1 MLSSAP
7 AIPLQSI
14 DFLNGGNGRRLSLVT
29 ASGRE
34 FLTNR
39 DGLPSPNVL
48 TPIEGHTPADT
59 PPESATP
66 SETGTPPESE
76 GTTEYPGVAA
86 AAASAQHDRRKSMF
100 GDIEDGGS
108 IRKVP
113 SRGGIWH
120 DNVSDVLGLGL
131 YAFFS
136 YRGRVWW
143 WPHLKRVGGFRIRWL
158 LDGALGAQ

>member
-14 DFLNGGNGRRLSLVT
+14 DFLNGGNGRRLSLV
-29 ASGRE
+29 AANGRE

-39 DGLPSPNVL
+39 DGLPSPGVL

-66 SETGTPPESE
+66 SETGTPPQ
-76 GTTEYPGVAA
+76 
-86 AAASAQHDRRKSMF
+86 QHDRRKSMF
-100 GDIEDGGS
+100 QDVDDGGS

-120 DNVSDVLGLGL
+120 DNVSDVFLLCVFL
-131 YAFFS
+131 LSSVA
-136 YRGRVWW
+136 VA
-143 WPHLKRVGGFRIRWL
+143 PLRVGGFRIRCCSCCWL
-158 LDGALGAQ
+158 VLVPSRR